1 MKYTSSLFD
10 DVRNTLGSIVGSSS
24 WSGSYIR
31 IKNTQTSSRTATQ
44 AATRGQFKAHS
55 KAWAAL
61 TPAQR
66 TDWNSLAQ
74 AITKKDKL
82 GNNYHPTGLQTFV
95 SCNMLLQNLDG
106 GTISTPPSIPDTPP
120 TLASLTLTATVEVAA
135 PHTQTLS
142 ITWSSDT
149 SPTPILVGSTRGVGV
164 GISAFDASSYRRVL
178 ATATGAPAG
187 ESIIG
192 GYNALYGDLIIG
204 SQISVSLQAVSV
216 HGFASAIIHAATIV
230 EAV

>member
-135 PHTQTLS
+135 TPYSNPLNHMEQRHQPHPDPGRIDARRRRRNKRIRRQQLPPS
-142 ITWSSDT
+142 ACHCYRRPRGGEHHRRLQCALWRSDHRITDKRFAASSVSSWLCQRDH
-149 SPTPILVGSTRGVGV
+149 TRGHH
-164 GISAFDASSYRRVL
+164 R
-178 ATATGAPAG
+178 
-187 ESIIG
+187 
-192 GYNALYGDLIIG
+192 
-204 SQISVSLQAVSV
+204 
-216 HGFASAIIHAATIV
+216 
-230 EAV
+230 